1 MRKQGKG
8 GSIINTASTLG
19 LVCEPI
25 AISDSAAKQPLSLGQ
40 QFQLTVA
47 ILQNKSMRQ

>member
-8 GSIINTASTLG
+8 GFIINTASILG
-19 LVCEPI
+19 LVGEPV
-25 AISDSAAKQPLSLGQ
+25 AISDSTAKQPLSLGQ